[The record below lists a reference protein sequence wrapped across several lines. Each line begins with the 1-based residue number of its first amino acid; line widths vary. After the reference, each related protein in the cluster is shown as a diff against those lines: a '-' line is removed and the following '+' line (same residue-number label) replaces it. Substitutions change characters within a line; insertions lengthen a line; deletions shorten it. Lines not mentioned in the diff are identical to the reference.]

1 MSCGGNEGEGR
12 AQPQHKHREVQA
24 HGGEVHPELPQR
36 QNHEHDYQQH
46 EEVDAEQQARDNKD
60 DQCRACGDGLR
71 HVAAGLL
78 VDLVERLL
86 GLFMGLFVAFH
97 NSPDLV

>member
-1 MSCGGNEGEGR
+1 M
-12 AQPQHKHREVQA
+12 QA

-36 QNHEHDYQQH
+36 QDHEHDHQQH
-46 EEVDAEQQARDNKD
+46 EQIDAQQQTPD
-60 DQCRACGDGLR
+60 DQDDQRRTGGDGLR

-86 GLFMGLFVAFH
+86 GLLVELFVAFH
-97 NSPDLV
+97 NAPYPVRIRPP

>member
-1 MSCGGNEGEGR
+1 MRVKDEHSHSINTGR
-12 AQPQHKHREVQA
+12 CRPTVAKSTLSSHS
-24 HGGEVHPELPQR
+24 
-36 QNHEHDYQQH
+36 
-46 EEVDAEQQARDNKD
+46 ARIMNMTTSSTKRSTLSSRHADNKD

-86 GLFMGLFVAFH
+86 GLFMELFVAFH
-97 NSPDLV
+97 NSPDLI

>member
-1 MSCGGNEGEGR
+1 MRVKDEHSHSINTG
-12 AQPQHKHREVQA
+12 EVQA

-97 NSPDLV
+97 NSPDLA